1 VESEPS
7 ISSRGRIIKPAQSKR
22 FLSLLDSPEVAVALS
37 ALVSGGEPKS
47 HKQALAS
54 PDCQKWRVAMD
65 EELASLEK
73 QGTWAVVPR
82 PKDAKT
88 ITSKWVYKIKLDSNN
103 QPIRYKARL
112 VARGFQQTQ
121 GVDYDE
127 TFAPVVKLKSLKL
140 ILSLAA
146 ARDLEVKQVDFDTA
160 FLNAELSHDV
170 YMELPPGS
178 KYPPGTVIKLL
189 KSIYGLKQA
198 GHDWHEVLRD
208 LLVSLGYMQLECDK
222 CVFIKRTAD
231 GRMIILPLYVDDT
244 LAVYDKQDEHIWL
257 ADKAAIASR
266 YAIKDIGD
274 CEWVLNMK
282 LTRDRAARTITLSQE
297 AYIKR
302 VLENFQFS
310 QCKPLSYPCI
320 DADLFLPPAGCDETP
335 LDRKEQTRY
344 QSIVGSLLYAALT
357 TRPDIAFAV
366 NELGRFN
373 AQANQFHMLAAHH
386 VLRYLAGTT
395 NHGLVFRLHG
405 SPHDIKPE
413 VYTDSS
419 WANDL
424 ETRRST
430 SGMVVKLNGNVVS
443 WLSRKQKTVAL
454 SSTEAEYMAAS
465 EATSEALWLRAW
477 IKEVFQVDAPVLLY
491 CDNQSALALA
501 KNDTFHQR
509 TKHID
514 IRYHFIRE
522 RVQWGHVIMQFVPTE
537 DQEADI
543 LTKRY
548 NCGKRFAEQRARLVV
563 PV

>member
-1 VESEPS
+1 
-7 ISSRGRIIKPAQSKR
+7 
-22 FLSLLDSPEVAVALS
+22 
-37 ALVSGGEPKS
+37 
-47 HKQALAS
+47 
-54 PDCQKWRVAMD
+54 M
-65 EELASLEK
+65 
-73 QGTWAVVPR
+73 
-82 PKDAKT
+82 
-88 ITSKWVYKIKLDSNN
+88 
-103 QPIRYKARL
+103 
-112 VARGFQQTQ
+112 
-121 GVDYDE
+121 
-127 TFAPVVKLKSLKL
+127 
-140 ILSLAA
+140 
-146 ARDLEVKQVDFDTA
+146 
-160 FLNAELSHDV
+160 
-170 YMELPPGS
+170 
-178 KYPPGTVIKLL
+178 
-189 KSIYGLKQA
+189 
-198 GHDWHEVLRD
+198 
-208 LLVSLGYMQLECDK
+208 
-222 CVFIKRTAD
+222 
-231 GRMIILPLYVDDT
+231 
-244 LAVYDKQDEHIWL
+244 
-257 ADKAAIASR
+257 
-266 YAIKDIGD
+266 
-274 CEWVLNMK
+274 
-282 LTRDRAARTITLSQE
+282 SQE